1 MVELENEEIIFLK
14 EIKKESELIIFF
26 ISDIKKTIND
36 NVIIDKLDY
45 QLRRSE
51 FLYYIS
57 SKILKELGV
66 D

>member
-1 MVELENEEIIFLK
+1 MVKLENEEIQFLK

-26 ISDIKKTIND
+26 ISDNKKTIND

-45 QLRRSE
+45 ELRRRE
-51 FLYYIS
+51 FLYNIS

>member
-1 MVELENEEIIFLK
+1 MVELENEEILFLK

-26 ISDIKKTIND
+26 ISDNKKTIND

-45 QLRRSE
+45 ELRRRE
-51 FLYYIS
+51 FLYNIC
-57 SKILKELGV
+57 SKILIELGV